1 VAALARGG
9 VTDFVRDGVN
19 GVLYEPEEPDGLA
32 GAVARG
38 ARARFDY
45 TRLRATAV
53 PFARER
59 FEREFRG
66 ELEDLLGKK
75 AGS

>member
-1 VAALARGG
+1 MAALARGG

-19 GVLYEPEEPDGLA
+19 GVLYAPEDPDGLA

-38 ARARFDY
+38 ALTRFDY

-59 FEREFRG
+59 FERKFRG
-66 ELEDLLGKK
+66 ELEDLLGMK
-75 AGS
+75 ARS